1 MSLTASAPG
10 KLMLSGEYA
19 VLDGAPA
26 LMVAVNRRAIAR
38 IDSGGARGSSPF
50 LLAVAS
56 EIAAQRGDGDPAARL
71 ALQIAVDSRGFYDGT
86 NKLGLG
92 SSAAVTA
99 AAVYLAL
106 ATTDEHVSLADVHS
120 VAAAAHGRAQ
130 APMGARGSGAAVAAA
145 IYDGVIEFSR
155 GGEPLTTSGA
165 WRVSKEH
172 FATKSV
178 ANAAMPELVAMARA
192 EQMQPSANIQKR
204 VWPKTVRLM
213 TFFTGTSA
221 STTTL
226 VQRVQAARAA
236 SPSTVEPALAALADA
251 SRAACGAVIAPP
263 DLSATALIGALALG
277 AAAMDRLVAATGVEL
292 VPDVVVRARQALAR
306 YGGTAKTT
314 GAGGG
319 DLAIAVMPSAVDAT
333 EIERVLIQVGCRLVP
348 LSVDETGVDLRPD
361 AS

>member
-26 LMVAVNRRAIAR
+26 LMVAVNRRAVAR
-38 IDSGGARGSSPF
+38 IESGGARGSSPF
-50 LLAVAS
+50 LLAVAA
-56 EIAAQRGDGDPAARL
+56 EIGAQRGDGDPAAKL

-106 ATTDEHVSLADVHS
+106 ASTDLNVSLDEVHA
-120 VAAAAHGRAQ
+120 VAAAAHARAQ
-130 APMGARGSGAAVAAA
+130 APMGARGSGADIAAA
-145 IYDGVIEFSR
+145 VFGGVTEFVR
-155 GGEPLTTSGA
+155 GSEPLTSSGA
-165 WRVSKEH
+165 WRVSNEKL
-172 FATKSV
+172 ATTSV
-178 ANAAMPELVAMARA
+178 ANAAMPDLAAMARA
-192 EQMQPSANIQKR
+192 EMPVARIQKR
-204 VWPKTVRLM
+204 AWPKSVRLM

-221 STTTL
+221 STTSL
-226 VQRVQAARAA
+226 VQRVQQARAA
-236 SPSTVEPALAALADA
+236 SPSTVEPALTALADA
-251 SRAACGAVIAPP
+251 SRAACGAVIAPA
-263 DLSATALIGALALG
+263 DLAATALIGSLALG
-277 AAAMDRLVAATGVEL
+277 AAAMDRLSAATGVEL

-319 DLAIAVMPSAVDAT
+319 DLAIAVVPSTADAT
-333 EIERVLIQVGCRLVP
+333 EIERVLIQIGCRLVP

>member
-1 MSLTASAPG
+1 
-10 KLMLSGEYA
+10 MLSGEYA

-26 LMVAVNRRAIAR
+26 LMVAVNRRAVAR
-38 IDSGGARGSSPF
+38 VESGGARGSSPF

-56 EIAAQRGDGDPAARL
+56 ELAAQRGDGDGAARV

-106 ATTDEHVSLADVHS
+106 ASTDANISLEEVHA

-130 APMGARGSGAAVAAA
+130 APMGARGSGADIAAA
-145 IYDGVIEFSR
+145 VYGGVIEFTR
-155 GGEPLTTSGA
+155 PGAPLTASGA
-165 WRVSKEH
+165 WRVSKER
-172 FATKSV
+172 FATQSV

-192 EQMQPSANIQKR
+192 EGDPTANIQKR
-204 VWPKTVRLM
+204 AWPKSVRLL

-221 STTTL
+221 STTAL
-226 VQRVQAARAA
+226 VQRVQQARALN
-236 SPSTVEPALAALADA
+236 PSTVEAALMALADA
-251 SRAACGAVIAPP
+251 SRAACAAMIAPA
-263 DLSATALIGALALG
+263 DLAATALIGSLALG
-277 AAAMDRLVAATGVEL
+277 AAAMDRLAAATGAEL

-319 DLAIAVMPSAVDAT
+319 DLAIAVIPSTADAT